1 MMAAKKILLIAV
13 LTSLVLMP
21 SAIVGG
27 AQISEVETDNTVSLI
42 QVGPE
47 GDARWTI
54 QIRTRLDTPEAV
66 AGFDAATSGIET
78 GDTEAAELFERR
90 MRSVVSA
97 ASSDTG
103 RTMAATNFSV
113 DTHIQEVPQR
123 WGVVSYSFMWEGFA
137 REEGQRLVVGDAF
150 DEGFFIDK
158 QEVLEISAPEG
169 YAVTTVSPTTEDRDS
184 GSVAWSGRIDFA
196 KDRPR
201 VVFAP
206 ASATPAE
213 DLGSLILVLVILS
226 TLFGAILVWRRR
238 YNIVRTVTEGGKTP
252 EEQVLQVLK
261 QHEGR
266 MRQQILASELGWT
279 ASKTSRVLT
288 RMDKAGDIN
297 KLQLGRENIISLDD

>member
-1 MMAAKKILLIAV
+1 MAATKILLIAV
-13 LTSLVLMP
+13 LSSLVLMS

-123 WGVVSYSFMWEGFA
+123 WGVVSYSFMW
-137 REEGQRLVVGDAF
+137 
-150 DEGFFIDK
+150 
-158 QEVLEISAPEG
+158 
-169 YAVTTVSPTTEDRDS
+169 
-184 GSVAWSGRIDFA
+184 
-196 KDRPR
+196 
-201 VVFAP
+201 
-206 ASATPAE
+206 
-213 DLGSLILVLVILS
+213 
-226 TLFGAILVWRRR
+226 
-238 YNIVRTVTEGGKTP
+238 
-252 EEQVLQVLK
+252 
-261 QHEGR
+261 
-266 MRQQILASELGWT
+266 
-279 ASKTSRVLT
+279 
-288 RMDKAGDIN
+288 
-297 KLQLGRENIISLDD
+297 